1 MHLKSKDVRT
11 KNYFVLYD
19 VNDEII
25 CLFNDFDELSKHL
38 NYKLYDL
45 VHEYN
50 RFKSNI
56 INIEIDKKRYK
67 LATFC

>member
-25 CLFNDFDELSKHL
+25 CLFNDFDELSKYL

-56 INIEIDKKRYK
+56 INIEIDRKKYK